1 MGPSDMVVRATSNTT
16 ARQRWRERY
25 SRAARRVGSAFGG
38 RVERRIE
45 RHLLERAWLHA
56 QPKRLQVY
64 LVRGYQNPVINVQ
77 SILARHEIIRELD
90 GGTHDELMEEEL
102 RWAVE
107 KHRDLRKRQRD
118 LPLEHGVDFREI
130 KRSGKWRAAYDE
142 IMWDQDRY
150 AAVWTDALRGLPHH
164 GLSVI
169 EAACGSAN
177 DYRYF
182 DRYGLA
188 PLLNYTG
195 FDLTRANIDNARLMF
210 PGIDFRVGDVQDIP
224 ARNGSYDWAL
234 AHDLLEHLSPS
245 AFNRAVDELCRVTRR
260 GVLISFF
267 LMRDEPEHR
276 VQPRR
281 FYHVNELSKDRIE
294 ERFAR
299 HCTDITWV
307 HIRKMLAERYGFDD
321 YYNWRAWT
329 IIARH

>member
-1 MGPSDMVVRATSNTT
+1 MAGRAAARDA
-16 ARQRWRERY
+16 ARQRWRRRY
-25 SRAARRVGSAFGG
+25 SRVARRVGSAIGG

-45 RHLLERAWLHA
+45 RHLLELAWMHA

-64 LVRGYQNPVINVQ
+64 LVRSYQSPVINVQ

-107 KHRDLRKRQRD
+107 KHRGLRKRQHD
-118 LPLEHGVDFREI
+118 LPGEHGVDFREI
-130 KRSGKWRAAYDE
+130 KRSGKWQAAYDE
-142 IMWDQDRY
+142 VMWDQDRY
-150 AAVWTDALRGLPHH
+150 ALEWTEALRGLPHH

-188 PLLNYTG
+188 PLLSYTG
-195 FDLTRANIDNARLMF
+195 FDLTRANIGNARLMF
-210 PGIDFRVGDVQDIP
+210 PGVDFRVGDVQDIQ
-224 ARNGSYDWAL
+224 AEDDSYDWAL

-245 AFNRAVDELCRVTRR
+245 AFNRAIDELCRVTRR

-276 VQPRR
+276 IQPKR
-281 FYHVNELSKDRIE
+281 FYHVNELSKDRIQ
-294 ERFAR
+294 ERFSR
-299 HCTDITWV
+299 HCTDIRWV
-307 HIRKMLAERYGFDD
+307 HIRRMLAERYGFDD

>member
-1 MGPSDMVVRATSNTT
+1 MAARAAAKNA
-16 ARQRWRERY
+16 ARQRWRWRY
-25 SRAARRVGSAFGG
+25 SRVARRVGSVFGG

-56 QPKRLQVY
+56 KPEMLQVY
-64 LVRGYQNPVINVQ
+64 LVGSYQSPVINVQ

-90 GGTHDELMEEEL
+90 GDVHDELMEEEL

-107 KHRDLRKRQRD
+107 KHRELRKRQHD
-118 LPLEHGVDFREI
+118 LPREHGVDFGAI

-142 IMWDQDRY
+142 VMWDQDRY
-150 AAVWTDALRGLPHH
+150 APVWTDALRGRP
-164 GLSVI
+164 GRNLSVI

-188 PLLNYTG
+188 PRLAYTG
-195 FDLTRANIDNARLMF
+195 FDLTRANIANAQLMF
-210 PGIDFRVGDVQDIP
+210 PSVDFRVGDVQDIQ
-224 ARNGSYDWAL
+224 AKDDSYDWAL

-245 AFNRAVDELCRVTRR
+245 ACNRAIDELCRVSRR

-276 VQPRR
+276 VQPKR
-281 FYHVNELSKDRIE
+281 FYHVNDLSKDRIE

-299 HCTDITWV
+299 HCTDIRWV
-307 HIRKMLAERYGFDD
+307 HVRPMLAERYGFDD

-329 IIARH
+329 MIARH